1 MITQILWLVL
11 LPTIIYLSYKVIYL
25 TLNYFE
31 KKQH

>member
-1 MITQILWLVL
+1 MITQILWLAL
-11 LPTIIYLSYKVIYL
+11 LPTIIYVSYKVIYS